1 MTKPFLMSAY
11 KDPSIATLKALE
23 TVPSML
29 LILSP
34 SLHILTA
41 SDLYLEATQTKRERI
56 VGQFIFDAFPNNP
69 DIPEADGVENINASL
84 QEVLRTKKVHYMD
97 VQRYDVP
104 DINQPGKFIYSY
116 WDPSHTPCIG

>member
-56 VGQFIFDAFPNNP
+56 IGQFIFDA
-69 DIPEADGVENINASL
+69 AASFHETL
-84 QEVLRTKKVHYMD
+84 GFTPHVSLTYITK
-97 VQRYDVP
+97 
-104 DINQPGKFIYSY
+104 
-116 WDPSHTPCIG
+116 